1 MVREE
6 NQRHRPQLA
15 EYKNGVLGSL
25 VQCISLTLQERL
37 QLLDLSALDPE
48 SLRVSFSFTWG
59 LDGSGDHSDYNQLSK
74 CDYSTK
80 QVMSVCFSIREVKVV
95 DSTGKEVIWSSS
107 VDGANRPQNTRPL
120 SLFPEKESSALL
132 KDLIPRIES
141 DIKLIKDEGVVVK
154 EGDEGKSALMATCED
169 AKLSWRTAR

>member
-6 NQRHRPQLA
+6 NQRHRPQLM
-15 EYKNGVLGSL
+15 EYKHGVLASL
-25 VQCISLTLQERL
+25 VQCITLTLQERL
-37 QLLDLSALDPE
+37 ELLDLSALDPE

-107 VDGANRPQNTRPL
+107 VDGANRQYVRMPSCLWR
-120 SLFPEKESSALL
+120 
-132 KDLIPRIES
+132 
-141 DIKLIKDEGVVVK
+141 
-154 EGDEGKSALMATCED
+154 MA
-169 AKLSWRTAR
+169 R